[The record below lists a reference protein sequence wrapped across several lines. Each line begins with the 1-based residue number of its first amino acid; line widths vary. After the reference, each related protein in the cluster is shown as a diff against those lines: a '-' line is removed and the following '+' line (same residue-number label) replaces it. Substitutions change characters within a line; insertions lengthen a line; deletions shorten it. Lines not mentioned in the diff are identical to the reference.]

1 MPLRAASRAGLSA
14 WAGGIAARL
23 YDKALEIKKSGKL
36 YLLELW
42 AQAGYREGDPVWRL
56 EFQFKRAV
64 LSQLGVVALG
74 SVLNQLNG
82 LWGYAMADWL
92 RLTLPNPDDKTR
104 SRWPV
109 HPLWG
114 YLSSVDWETNG
125 GPLLRQYPLA
135 RVPGD
140 DKLFPLYF
148 SALISYMAR
157 EGINDLYQG
166 QESMT
171 AAVVAYYMRKADWLG
186 LSFERYVDERVA
198 TKARL
203 FNSLVNDDALLAR
216 IDAEDLVAQAEAYRK
231 ASRG

>member
-1 MPLRAASRAGLSA
+1 
-14 WAGGIAARL
+14 
-23 YDKALEIKKSGKL
+23 
-36 YLLELW
+36 
-42 AQAGYREGDPVWRL
+42 
-56 EFQFKRAV
+56 
-64 LSQLGVVALG
+64 
-74 SVLNQLNG
+74 
-82 LWGYAMADWL
+82 
-92 RLTLPNPDDKTR
+92 
-104 SRWPV
+104 
-109 HPLWG
+109 
-114 YLSSVDWETNG
+114 
-125 GPLLRQYPLA
+125 
-135 RVPGD
+135 
-140 DKLFPLYF
+140 
-148 SALISYMAR
+148 MAR